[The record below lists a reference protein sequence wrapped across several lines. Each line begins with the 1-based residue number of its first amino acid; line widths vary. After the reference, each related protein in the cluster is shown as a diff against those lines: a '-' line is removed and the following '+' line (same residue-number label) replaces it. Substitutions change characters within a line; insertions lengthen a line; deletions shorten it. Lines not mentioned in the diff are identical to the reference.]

1 MREASGKRVWGWFS
15 PRKGPTRRARD
26 EGEAPGPRAPRRP
39 LKGAAFHFSL
49 HLGASFPRYPRAD
62 VRSAGAP
69 HPPPGASLPGA
80 RRPAPG
86 SYGSSSPRRTP
97 PPRAQSTILKF
108 MCSDGERRT
117 VWGGV
122 RAPGRQAGPRR
133 RAGGN
138 GVISGP
144 STLPKCPLLCA
155 VRHGGRVRAFFL
167 FQFYSERPGQAG
179 VPGTPPEPPKASAAA
194 PLPRAR
200 APGGPRRVTAGSGGA
215 VREAAAV
222 RAGRGN
228 GPFGSLLR
236 GLLFASASCAKI
248 VYP

>member
-1 MREASGKRVWGWFS
+1 MKERPLAPERREGLL
-15 PRKGPTRRARD
+15 KGPRSISPSTAARC
-26 EGEAPGPRAPRRP
+26 ASCPRC
-39 LKGAAFHFSL
+39 S
-49 HLGASFPRYPRAD
+49 RAD
-62 VRSAGAP
+62 VRATGAP

-86 SYGSSSPRRTP
+86 SYGPSSPRRTP

-179 VPGTPPEPPKASAAA
+179 VPGTAAEPPKAPAAA
-194 PLPRAR
+194 PLPWAR
-200 APGGPRRVTAGSGGA
+200 APGGPGRVAAGRGGA
-215 VREAAAV
+215 LREAAAV
-222 RAGRGN
+222 PAGSGD
-228 GPFGSLLR
+228 GPFDTLLW
-236 GLLFASASCAKI
+236 GLLFASTSCAKI
-248 VYP
+248 VYPKLEQPVRLAGNPNLLPKCPL